1 MQKRT
6 KLIGGVKTLNPN
18 VGSAFATGYG
28 TTRALTRIAPGKLR
42 HVTVEQSKLRFVNA
56 RAPVFILVILILLFV
71 LLLRSARVVPAGHV
85 GVVDLFGNVRNEALP
100 SGLHLVNPLARVRR
114 MSIQTREVKETMDTP
129 SSEGLIVH
137 LEVSILFHLDSMKAS
152 DVYRTVGVNYENV
165 LVVPNVRSA
174 VREVTSS
181 YEAKA
186 LYSPEREKMSSEIN
200 RHIVSA
206 VEPRGVVVERML
218 LRDVALPARLQQAIQ
233 EKLSAE
239 QEAARMQF
247 VLLKEKQEAER
258 KKIEAEGISSFQK
271 IVTEGIN
278 ENLLKWKG
286 IEATKELALSGNS
299 KVVIIGAGKE
309 GLPIILGGDTT
320 PSASHPTPPSVR

>member
-1 MQKRT
+1 VR
-6 KLIGGVKTLNPN
+6 PRAY
-18 VGSAFATGYG
+18 AF
-28 TTRALTRIAPGKLR
+28 I
-42 HVTVEQSKLRFVNA
+42 V
-56 RAPVFILVILILLFV
+56 LVVLLFFLV
-71 LLLRSARVVPAGHV
+71 LRSARVVRAGHV
-85 GVVDLFGNVRNEALP
+85 GIVDLFGNVRSEALP
-100 SGLHLVNPLARVRR
+100 SGLHFVNPLASVHR
-114 MSIQTREVKETMDTP
+114 MSVQTREVKETMDTP

-137 LEVSILFHLDSMKAS
+137 LDVSILFHLNPTKAA
-152 DVYRTVGVNYENV
+152 DVYRTVGVDYENV
-165 LVVPNVRSA
+165 LVDPNVRSA

-200 RHIVSA
+200 RHILDA
-206 VEPRGVVVERML
+206 VEPRGVAVERML

-239 QEAARMQF
+239 QEASRMQF

-286 IEATKELALSGNS
+286 IEATKELALSGNT
-299 KVVIIGAGKE
+299 KIVIIGAGKE
-309 GLPIILGGDTT
+309 GLPIILGGDTSQST
-320 PSASHPTPPSVR
+320 PRTGQPSGR

>member
-1 MQKRT
+1 
-6 KLIGGVKTLNPN
+6 V
-18 VGSAFATGYG
+18 
-28 TTRALTRIAPGKLR
+28 
-42 HVTVEQSKLRFVNA
+42 
-56 RAPVFILVILILLFV
+56 LVVLLFFLV
-71 LLLRSARVVPAGHV
+71 LRSARVVRAGHV
-85 GVVDLFGNVRNEALP
+85 GIVDLFGNVRSEALP
-100 SGLHLVNPLARVRR
+100 SGLHFVNPLASVHR
-114 MSIQTREVKETMDTP
+114 MSVQTREVKETMDTP

-137 LEVSILFHLDSMKAS
+137 LDVSILFHLNPTKPA
-152 DVYRTVGVNYENV
+152 DVYRTVGVDYENV
-165 LVVPNVRSA
+165 LVDPNVRSA

-200 RHIVSA
+200 RHILDA
-206 VEPRGVVVERML
+206 VEPRGVAVERML

-239 QEAARMQF
+239 QEASRMQF

-258 KKIEAEGISSFQK
+258 QKIEAEGISSFQK

-286 IEATKELALSGNS
+286 IEATKELALSGNA
-299 KVVIIGAGKE
+299 KVVDHRRRERRFAHHSWRPYDSSHAARDTWPLIRQTDV
-309 GLPIILGGDTT
+309 PSHNSRSILQC
-320 PSASHPTPPSVR
+320 RRQR

>member
-1 MQKRT
+1 MK
-6 KLIGGVKTLNPN
+6 P
-18 VGSAFATGYG
+18 SAA
-28 TTRALTRIAPGKLR
+28 
-42 HVTVEQSKLRFVNA
+42 FV
-56 RAPVFILVILILLFV
+56 LVVVILLFF
-71 LLLRSARVVPAGHV
+71 LLLRSARVAAAGRV
-85 GVVDLFGNVRNEALP
+85 GVVDVFGNVRNEALP
-100 SGLHLVNPLARVRR
+100 SGLHFINPLASVHR
-114 MSIQTREVKETMDTP
+114 MSVQTREVKETMDTP

-137 LEVSILFHLDSMKAS
+137 LDVSILFHLDPTKAA
-152 DVYRTVGVNYENV
+152 DVYRSVGVDYENV
-165 LVVPNVRSA
+165 LVEPNVRSA

-200 RHIVSA
+200 RHIVEA
-206 VEPRGVVVERML
+206 VEPRGVAVERML
-218 LRDVALPARLQQAIQ
+218 LRDVALPVRLQQAIQ

-239 QEAARMQF
+239 QEASRMQF

-286 IEATKELALSGNS
+286 IEATKELALSGNT
-299 KVVIIGAGKE
+299 KIVIIGAGKE
-309 GLPIILGGDTT
+309 GLPIILGGDASTSPSGPSRT
-320 PSASHPTPPSVR
+320 PQPSSR

>member
-1 MQKRT
+1 MKSSSP
-6 KLIGGVKTLNPN
+6 LIVVVLVL
-18 VGSAFATGYG
+18 VG
-28 TTRALTRIAPGKLR
+28 
-42 HVTVEQSKLRFVNA
+42 
-56 RAPVFILVILILLFV
+56 ILLV
-71 LLLRSARVVPAGHV
+71 RSARVVPAGHV
-85 GVVDLFGNVRNEALP
+85 GVVDLFGKVRAEALP
-100 SGLHLVNPLARVRR
+100 SGFHFVNPLASVHR
-114 MSIQTREVKETMDTP
+114 MSVQTREVKETMDTP
-129 SSEGLIVH
+129 SSEGLVVH
-137 LEVSILFHLDSMKAS
+137 LDVSLLFHLNAEKAS
-152 DVYRTVGVNYENV
+152 DVYRTVGLDYDTI
-165 LVVPNVRSA
+165 LVEPNLRSA

-186 LYSPEREKMSSEIN
+186 LYSAEREKMGADID
-200 RHIVSA
+200 RHILNA
-206 VEPRGVVVERML
+206 LQPRGVTIERML
-218 LRDVALPARLQQAIQ
+218 LRDVALPARLQQSIQ

-286 IEATKELALSGNS
+286 IEATKELALSKNS

-309 GLPIILGGDTT
+309 GLPVILGGDTT
-320 PSASHPTPPSVR
+320 GASPERAPTPNAR

>member
-1 MQKRT
+1 
-6 KLIGGVKTLNPN
+6 VKPRA
-18 VGSAFATGYG
+18 AFFIVIIVV
-28 TTRALTRIAPGKLR
+28 LFIVLR
-42 HVTVEQSKLRFVNA
+42 CL
-56 RAPVFILVILILLFV
+56 
-71 LLLRSARVVPAGHV
+71 RVVPAGHV
-85 GVVDLFGNVRNEALP
+85 GVVDLFGKVRTEALP
-100 SGLHLVNPLARVRR
+100 SGLHFVNPLARVHR
-114 MSIQTREVKETMDTP
+114 MSVQTKEVKETMDTP
-129 SSEGLIVH
+129 SSERLAVH
-137 LEVSILFHLDSMKAS
+137 LEVSILFHLDSTKAA
-152 DVYRTVGVNYENV
+152 DVYRTIGHDYETV
-165 LVVPNVRSA
+165 LVKPNVRSA

-181 YEAKA
+181 YQAKA

-200 RHIVSA
+200 QHIMAA
-206 VEPRGVVVERML
+206 VEPRGIVVERML
-218 LRDVALPARLQQAIQ
+218 LRDVALLPRLQQAIQ

-271 IVTEGIN
+271 IVAEGVS

-286 IEATKELALSGNS
+286 IEATKELALSSNS

-320 PSASHPTPPSVR
+320 PSVGQPTQVPHR

>member
-1 MQKRT
+1 MR
-6 KLIGGVKTLNPN
+6 PRAY
-18 VGSAFATGYG
+18 AF
-28 TTRALTRIAPGKLR
+28 I
-42 HVTVEQSKLRFVNA
+42 V
-56 RAPVFILVILILLFV
+56 LVVLLFFLV
-71 LLLRSARVVPAGHV
+71 LRSARVVRAGHV
-85 GVVDLFGNVRNEALP
+85 GIVDLFGNVRSEALP
-100 SGLHLVNPLARVRR
+100 SGLHFVNPLASVHR
-114 MSIQTREVKETMDTP
+114 MSVQTREVKETMDTP

-137 LEVSILFHLDSMKAS
+137 LDVSILFHLNPTKAA
-152 DVYRTVGVNYENV
+152 DVYRTVGVDYENV
-165 LVVPNVRSA
+165 LVDPNVRSA
-174 VREVTSS
+174 VREVTRS

-200 RHIVSA
+200 RHILDA
-206 VEPRGVVVERML
+206 VEPRGVAVERML

-239 QEAARMQF
+239 QEASRMQF

-286 IEATKELALSGNS
+286 IEATKELALSGNT
-299 KVVIIGAGKE
+299 KIVIIGAGKE
-309 GLPIILGGDTT
+309 GLPIILGGDTSPST
-320 PSASHPTPPSVR
+320 PRTGQPSGR

>member
-1 MQKRT
+1 
-6 KLIGGVKTLNPN
+6 
-18 VGSAFATGYG
+18 
-28 TTRALTRIAPGKLR
+28 
-42 HVTVEQSKLRFVNA
+42 
-56 RAPVFILVILILLFV
+56 
-71 LLLRSARVVPAGHV
+71 
-85 GVVDLFGNVRNEALP
+85 
-100 SGLHLVNPLARVRR
+100 
-114 MSIQTREVKETMDTP
+114 
-129 SSEGLIVH
+129 
-137 LEVSILFHLDSMKAS
+137 VSILYHLESTKVPE
-152 DVYRTVGVNYENV
+152 VYRTIGREYET
-165 LVVPNVRSA
+165 VVVKPNVRSA

-186 LYSPEREKMSSEIN
+186 LYSPEREKMSTEIN
-200 RHIVSA
+200 QHIVTA

-218 LRDVALPARLQQAIQ
+218 LRDVGLPVRLQQAIQ

-286 IEATKELALSGNS
+286 IEATKELALSGNA

-309 GLPIILGGDTT
+309 GLPIILGGDTS
-320 PSASHPTPPSVR
+320 PAAPHPPSGR

>member
-1 MQKRT
+1 MKPFD
-6 KLIGGVKTLNPN
+6 I
-18 VGSAFATGYG
+18 VGANRLDSFSVRP
-28 TTRALTRIAPGKLR
+28 RAY
-42 HVTVEQSKLRFVNA
+42 
-56 RAPVFILVILILLFV
+56 VFIVVVVLLLFLV
-71 LLLRSARVVPAGHV
+71 LRSARVVRAGHV
-85 GVVDLFGNVRNEALP
+85 GIVDLFGNVRSEALP
-100 SGLHLVNPLARVRR
+100 SGLHFVNPLASVHR
-114 MSIQTREVKETMDTP
+114 MSVQTREVKETMDTP

-137 LEVSILFHLDSMKAS
+137 LDVSILFHLNPTKAA
-152 DVYRTVGVNYENV
+152 DVYRTVGVDYENV
-165 LVVPNVRSA
+165 LVDPNVRSA

-200 RHIVSA
+200 RHILDA
-206 VEPRGVVVERML
+206 VEPRGVAVERML

-239 QEAARMQF
+239 QEASRMQF

-286 IEATKELALSGNS
+286 IEATKELALSGNT
-299 KVVIIGAGKE
+299 KIVIIGAGKE
-309 GLPIILGGDTT
+309 GLPIILGGDTSQST
-320 PSASHPTPPSVR
+320 PRTGQPSGR

>member
-1 MQKRT
+1 VKRGT
-6 KLIGGVKTLNPN
+6 P
-18 VGSAFATGYG
+18 AF
-28 TTRALTRIAPGKLR
+28 
-42 HVTVEQSKLRFVNA
+42 
-56 RAPVFILVILILLFV
+56 VFILLILVFFLV
-71 LLLRSARVVPAGHV
+71 LRAARVVPAGHV
-85 GVVDLFGNVRNEALP
+85 GVVDLFGKVRADALP
-100 SGLHLVNPLARVRR
+100 SGLHLVNPLASVHR
-114 MSIQTREVKETMDTP
+114 MSVQTREVKETMDVP

-137 LEVSILFHLDSMKAS
+137 LDVSLLFHLDPAKAP
-152 DVYRTVGVNYENV
+152 DVYRTVGVHYDNV
-165 LVVPNVRSA
+165 LVEPNVRSS

-186 LYSPEREKMSSEIN
+186 LYSAEREKMSTEIN
-200 RHIVSA
+200 KHILDA
-206 VEPRGVVVERML
+206 VEPRGITIERLL
-218 LRDVALPARLQQAIQ
+218 LRDVALPVRLQQAIQ

-286 IEATKELALSGNS
+286 IEATKELALSGNA

-320 PSASHPTPPSVR
+320 PAAPHAAPDR